1 MSATL
6 DLSTCPFLDVA
17 DLGVLLRSKEL
28 AKRAIYH
35 GWIQHCTR
43 TGPKGEAGPY
53 LYERAAVD
61 ALAARIRAGEV
72 PPAMPR
78 NSKSEAAQAAA

>member
-6 DLSTCPFLDVA
+6 DLSTCPFLDAA
-17 DLGVLLRSKEL
+17 DLGILLRHKEL

-35 GWIQHCTR
+35 GWISYCTR
-43 TGPKGEAGPY
+43 TGPGGDAGH
-53 LYERAAVD
+53 LLFTRADVD

-72 PPAMPR
+72 PPALPR
-78 NSKSEAAQAAA
+78 KGKEAP